1 MQGTQDL
8 ATRVRVCV
16 SVCVIVR
23 VLHMCII
30 FLKLL
35 GIRFYLIT
43 RKQQQERRSE
53 RGKGEEEGGH
63 TKDI

>member
-1 MQGTQDL
+1 M
-8 ATRVRVCV
+8 
-16 SVCVIVR
+16 IVR

-53 RGKGEEEGGH
+53 RGKGGKGEEEATQRTFEAH
-63 TKDI
+63 INENEIN

>member
-1 MQGTQDL
+1 
-8 ATRVRVCV
+8 
-16 SVCVIVR
+16 
-23 VLHMCII
+23 MCII

-43 RKQQQERRSE
+43 RKQRQEQ
-53 RGKGEEEGGH
+53 RGSASRVKEGGGH

>member
-8 ATRVRVCV
+8 ATRLR
-16 SVCVIVR
+16 VCVIVR

-43 RKQQQERRSE
+43 RKQQQERSE
-53 RGKGEEEGGH
+53 RGKGGGGGH

>member
-8 ATRVRVCV
+8 ATRVR
-16 SVCVIVR
+16 VCVIVR

-53 RGKGEEEGGH
+53 RGEGGGGEGGH